1 MPTKPI
7 RILLVEDNPGDARLI
22 KETLSDAA
30 ANQFELACTERL
42 DLALEHVAQHEY
54 DVILLDLTL
63 PDSSGLHTFE
73 RMHAQAPTVPTI
85 VLTGLDIETLGI
97 EAMQKGAQDYLIKGQ
112 VDTPLLVRSIRYA
125 IERKILEN
133 QLLQSN
139 RLESVGELAGG
150 VAHEF
155 NNLLTGIMG
164 YTQLAISGLAPEDP
178 VCSDLDAVLRS
189 AERASKLASQL
200 LAFSRQQFGEP
211 KVFDFNQ
218 LVLNSGKLLRSV
230 FDKDVELVMLLSP
243 DLNLVSADPNQIEQ
257 VLLNLVVNARD
268 AMPTGGKLVI
278 ETTNLNVDQA
288 QADRWNC
295 PPGMYVSITVNDNG
309 IGMSEEVKRKAFDPF
324 FTTKE
329 TGKGTGLGLAI
340 CYGIIKQNGGHIDVD
355 SEIDRGTTFKI
366 FLPCSTQEVS
376 LLPQH
381 QKSQDL
387 PNGKETILLVEDEPM
402 VRIMCM
408 RVLYDNGYKVLE
420 AANGEEALRLVQ
432 NNPAGMLDLVLTDVV
447 MPRMGGIELATC
459 LREARPDVKLLLT
472 SGYTD
477 EAPTLPCS
485 PNDKIPF
492 LQKPFL
498 PSALL
503 SQVRE
508 VLDSQAIIDVLVATG

>member
-7 RILLVEDNPGDARLI
+7 KSLLVEDNPGDAGLI
-22 KETLSDAA
+22 KETLSEAA
-30 ANQFELACTERL
+30 TDRFEIACAERL
-42 DLALEHVAQHEY
+42 DLALEHVAQGEF

-63 PDSSGLHTFE
+63 PDSSGLQTFE
-73 RMHAQAPTVPTI
+73 RLHAQASTIPTI
-85 VLTGLDIETLGI
+85 VLTGLDVESLGI
-97 EAMQKGAQDYLIKGQ
+97 EAVQKGAQDYLIKGQ
-112 VDTPLLVRSIRYA
+112 VDTPLLVRSVRHA
-125 IERKILEN
+125 IERKLLEN

-164 YTQLAISGLAPEDP
+164 YTQLAISGFSAEDP
-178 VCSDLDAVLRS
+178 VFSDLEAVLRT

-200 LAFSRQQFGEP
+200 LTFSRQQVSEP
-211 KVFDFNQ
+211 EVFDLNQ
-218 LVLNSGKLLRSV
+218 RILDTGKLFKSV
-230 FDKDVELVMLLSP
+230 IDKDVELVMLLAP

-257 VLLNLVVNARD
+257 VLINLVVNARD
-268 AMPTGGKLVI
+268 AMATGGTLVI

-295 PPGMYVSITVNDNG
+295 PAGKYVSLTVNDNG
-309 IGMSEEVKRKAFDPF
+309 TGISEEVKPRIFDPF

-329 TGKGTGLGLAI
+329 TGKGTGLGLSI
-340 CYGIIKQNGGHIDVD
+340 CYGIIKQNCGHIEVD
-355 SEIDRGTTFKI
+355 SEIGNGTTFKI

-381 QKSQDL
+381 HKREDL

-402 VRIMCM
+402 IRTMCM
-408 RVLYDNGYKVLE
+408 RVLFDNGYKVLE

-432 NNPAGMLDLVLTDVV
+432 NHPAGMIDLLLSDVV
-447 MPRMGGIELATC
+447 MPRMGGIELATQ
-459 LREARPDVKLLLT
+459 LRKARPEIKILLT

-477 EAPTLPCS
+477 ES
-485 PNDKIPF
+485 PNLAGSQNEIMAF
-492 LQKPFL
+492 LPKPFL

-508 VLDSQAIIDVLVATG
+508 VLDS